1 MNWKKQQLRNSRL
14 YLILDNPA
22 CGFKNLKK
30 ILVKAIEGG
39 VDIIQLRDK
48 ESPAK
53 LLIRSALVLKKIARK
68 HRVPFIINDRLDVA
82 IAIDADGIHLGQDDM
97 PVRLARKLLGK
108 GKIIGLSTHSIKE
121 VKAAQK
127 EPIDYLGFGPVFKTA
142 TKPALA
148 PKGVEMLKN
157 ALKVSKLPI
166 FAIGGI
172 EEKTLSV
179 IISRN
184 IPITRAAVCR
194 PICLAHNPKK
204 AARELKNRLI
214 KCTKN

>member
-1 MNWKKQQLRNSRL
+1 MNWKKQQLKNSRL

-48 ESPAK
+48 KSPAK
-53 LLIRSALVLKKIARK
+53 SLIRSALILKKIARK
-68 HRVPFIINDRLDVA
+68 HHIPFIINDRLDVA
-82 IAIDADGIHLGQDDM
+82 IAVDADGIHLGQDDM
-97 PVRLARKLLGK
+97 PVRLARKLLGND
-108 GKIIGLSTHSIKE
+108 KIIGLSTHSIKE
-121 VKAAQK
+121 IKAAQK

-142 TKPALA
+142 TKPALK
-148 PKGVEMLKN
+148 PKGIGMLEN

-184 IPITRAAVCR
+184 IPITRAAACR
-194 PICLAHNPKK
+194 PICLAHDPKT
-204 AARELKNRLI
+204 AARKLKNRLTQCI
-214 KCTKN
+214 KN